1 MLKGNKL
8 KLTVAQKLLLKN
20 AAENERRKALALML
34 REEYRQFIVRM
45 KKMPEIRFYSE
56 DRLTI
61 NANTLDLEIGE

>member
-1 MLKGNKL
+1 M
-8 KLTVAQKLLLKN
+8 KLTAAQKLLLKN

-34 REEYRQFIVRM
+34 REEYRQFILRM

-61 NANTLDLEIGE
+61 NANTIDLENGE

>member
-1 MLKGNKL
+1 MSKGNKL